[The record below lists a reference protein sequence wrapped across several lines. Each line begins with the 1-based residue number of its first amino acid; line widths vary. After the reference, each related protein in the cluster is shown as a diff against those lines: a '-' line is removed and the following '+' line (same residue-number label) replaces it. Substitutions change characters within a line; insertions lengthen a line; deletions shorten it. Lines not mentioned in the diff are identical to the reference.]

1 MSDKETNRTTANE
14 RGLVVKNKKYNKT
27 DLIAFGVCLLAAIII
42 WMHATN
48 VRYNEEHNKNE
59 PPLPPSESQIEAESK

>member
-1 MSDKETNRTTANE
+1 MSEKEMNNSSTNE

-27 DLIAFGVCLLAAIII
+27 DLIAFGVCLLAAILI

-48 VRYNEEHNKNE
+48 VRYNEEQNKNE
-59 PPLPPSESQIEAESK
+59 PPMPPSESQTEVKS